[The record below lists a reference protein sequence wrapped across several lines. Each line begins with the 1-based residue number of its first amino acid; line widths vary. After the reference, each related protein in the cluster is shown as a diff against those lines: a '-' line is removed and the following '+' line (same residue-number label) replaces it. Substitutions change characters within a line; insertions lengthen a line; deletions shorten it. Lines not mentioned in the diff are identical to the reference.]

1 MEKENNKNR
10 DDARKQYNQTV
21 LRLVE
26 LCKLLDP
33 RYDSA
38 VKQLQEEM
46 EKKEE
51 EKRQREEEERKKRE
65 EEMKASMAT
74 SVTKVY
80 FIIILINRL
89 KILNVLFD

>member
-10 DDARKQYNQTV
+10 DDARKQYNLTV

-46 EKKEE
+46 EKREE
-51 EKRQREEEERKKRE
+51 ERRRREEEEIKKRE

-80 FIIILINRL
+80 SIRYS
-89 KILNVLFD
+89 